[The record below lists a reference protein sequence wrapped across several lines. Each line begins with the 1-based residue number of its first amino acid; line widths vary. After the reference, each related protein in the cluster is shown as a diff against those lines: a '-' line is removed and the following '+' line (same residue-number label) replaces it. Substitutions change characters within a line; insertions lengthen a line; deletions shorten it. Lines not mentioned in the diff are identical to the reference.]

1 MGRLLPPNIPGFATA
16 TLLLAIPAAQALD
29 DVRPSAQ
36 VHGRVDQRSR
46 IPRMTQGAAM
56 HRLLMTALVAAPGF
70 VLMALATGT
79 GAEAQRLPATF
90 VIDGL
95 ATATATSL
103 TMVVLP
109 MLHLNVARLAEDAR
123 LPGGSGNG

>member
-29 DVRPSAQ
+29 DVRPSVQ

-46 IPRMTQGAAM
+46 IPCMTQGAAM
-56 HRLLMTALVAAPGF
+56 HRLLMTALVATSGF

-95 ATATATSL
+95 ATATSL
-103 TMVVLP
+103 TLVVLP
-109 MLHLNVARLAEDAR
+109 MLHLNVARLAEDAL

>member
-1 MGRLLPPNIPGFATA
+1 M
-16 TLLLAIPAAQALD
+16 LLAIPAAQALD
-29 DVRPSAQ
+29 GVRPSAQ

-109 MLHLNVARLAEDAR
+109 MLHLNVARLAEDAL